1 MKVTNMYNTDTSESY
16 VLVESELLRKYYT
29 NFLGLF
35 LLGKQRTK
43 ALESIILERINES
56 SVKVIISS
64 KKDSKEASPIGMILP
79 FPTVTAMSINKD
91 TIDAIDDVINKFVE
105 TASIRKTNTTEIIPL
120 TGYNEKKLK
129 AEVRNAVEKKRNLI
143 LIDSYQTWLNTV
155 QAKSLDKTFE
165 QYEIKYGTLEY
176 ANVVLSI
183 LEDKLYLINEKYK
196 NKLKTLPWF

>member
-35 LLGKQRTK
+35 LLGKQKTK

-56 SVKVIISS
+56 SAKVIISS
-64 KKDSKEASPIGMILP
+64 KKDSVDSSPIGMILP

-105 TASIRKTNTTEIIPL
+105 TASMRKSDTTEIVPL
-120 TGYNEKKLK
+120 TGYSVKKIK
-129 AEVRNAVEKKRNLI
+129 AEVRNAVENKRDLI
-143 LIDSYQTWLNTV
+143 LIDSYQSWLDVV
-155 QAKSLDKTFE
+155 QAKSLEKTFE
-165 QYEIKYGTLEY
+165 QYEIKYGTNEY

-183 LEDKLYLINEKYK
+183 QEGKLDLINEEYK
-196 NKLKTLPWF
+196 NKLKTLSWF

>member
-1 MKVTNMYNTDTSESY
+1 MYNTDTNESY

-35 LLGKQRTK
+35 LLGKQKTK

-56 SVKVIISS
+56 SAKVIISS
-64 KKDSKEASPIGMILP
+64 KKDSIDSSPIGMILP

-105 TASIRKTNTTEIIPL
+105 TASMRKSDTIEIVPL
-120 TGYNEKKLK
+120 TGYSVKKIK
-129 AEVRNAVEKKRNLI
+129 AEVRNAVENKRDLI
-143 LIDSYQTWLNTV
+143 LIDSYQSWLDVV
-155 QAKSLDKTFE
+155 QAKSLEKTFE
-165 QYEIKYGTLEY
+165 QYEIKYGTNEY

-183 LEDKLYLINEKYK
+183 QEGKLDLINEEYK
-196 NKLKTLPWF
+196 NKLKTLSWF